1 MQHLLNVPDDKT
13 RRVTFNEITRKV
25 VGESIAHPRAIDQ
38 DLVDAQQARRVLDR
52 VVGYQIS
59 PVMWKKIR
67 RGLSAGRVQSVATR
81 MVFDRDQEI
90 ADFQPQEYGTL
101 DAVLENGKKVAFKA
115 IITAK
120 MARNT
125 SPRPRRMCRPSWT
138 SCAAPLSPL
147 SR

>member
-1 MQHLLNVPDDKT
+1 MYKRQAISWHLQHLLNLPDDKAK
-13 RRVTFNEITRKV
+13 RVTFNEITRKV

-81 MVFDRDQEI
+81 MVFD
-90 ADFQPQEYGTL
+90 
-101 DAVLENGKKVAFKA
+101 
-115 IITAK
+115 
-120 MARNT
+120 
-125 SPRPRRMCRPSWT
+125 
-138 SCAAPLSPL
+138 LSL
-147 SR
+147 IHS